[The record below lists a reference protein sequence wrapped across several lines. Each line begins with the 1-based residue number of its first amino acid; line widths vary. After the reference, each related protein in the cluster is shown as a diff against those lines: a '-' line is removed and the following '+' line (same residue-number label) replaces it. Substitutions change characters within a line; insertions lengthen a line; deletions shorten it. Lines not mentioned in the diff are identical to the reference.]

1 VVATGL
7 RFEDIDADEAVELG
21 RLSVLKRLQRQGRLS
36 RRERLC
42 EAAAKRGQL
51 EKLKVLRAD
60 GWPWDAVTCSEAA
73 RGGHLEVLQWLRANG
88 CPWDK
93 DTLTIA
99 RTRGHLEVKKW
110 AMANG
115 CPKW

>member
-1 VVATGL
+1 MA
-7 RFEDIDADEAVELG
+7 AV
-21 RLSVLKRLQRQGRLS
+21 
-36 RRERLC
+36 
-42 EAAAKRGQL
+42 
-51 EKLKVLRAD
+51 
-60 GWPWDAVTCSEAA
+60 
-73 RGGHLEVLQWLRANG
+73 GGHLKVLQWLRANG

-99 RTRGHLEVKKW
+99 RTRGHLEVEKW